1 MNKAFGVILIILAL
15 GIAILPQF
23 TDCKYLGGGLASKMP
38 CQQSAAAE
46 VVLGIPLAVVGVVT
60 LFNKRKSG
68 FLGLSLLGMV
78 LGFCTILIPTTL
90 IGVCSGATMHCTVLM
105 KPILIVLGV
114 FTVIASAV
122 MLVSSR
128 SLKE

>member
-1 MNKAFGVILIILAL
+1 MYKAFGVILIILAL

-23 TDCKYLGGGLASKMP
+23 TDCKSVGGGLSSKMP

-46 VVLGIPLAVVGVVT
+46 VVVGVPLAVVGMLT
-60 LFNKRKSG
+60 LFTKRKNG
-68 FLGLSLLGMV
+68 FLGLSLLGIV

-90 IGVCSGATMHCTVLM
+90 IGVCPGGTMHCNVLM
-105 KPILIVLGV
+105 KPILIVLGL
-114 FTVIASAV
+114 FTITVSGV
-122 MLVSSR
+122 MLVLSR